1 MIMPHYLKVAVL
13 GVLIC
18 VPACK
23 TTSPSATGPKSLID
37 PTESGTG
44 KSTILPAAAS
54 IAPADAGFTPVLLEW
69 VVVKTLARESDDGS
83 FTWDIYLRSSME
95 IFCELDCS
103 EFKLGEVTI
112 NGITELTALKKTIHG
127 NSNPGILNIHKE
139 IPGSKVL
146 GNRIKINN
154 VGLMGQSILLK
165 DAFTKDNPNFYAV
178 PMLISKLVDAPQG
191 VLLGEFSGKKIEIR
205 LDRETTKSPP
215 KLGLEPESAFVIGSL
230 FSDGGGERP
239 TSEEFRSSKILFPWT
254 GN

>member
-1 MIMPHYLKVAVL
+1 MIIPFFLKLAVIVA
-13 GVLIC
+13 LISL
-18 VPACK
+18 PACK
-23 TTSPSATGPKSLID
+23 TTSPSAAGAKIEPAVT
-37 PTESGTG
+37 GTG
-44 KSTILPAAAS
+44 KPTTLAPPVA
-54 IAPADAGFTPVLLEW
+54 IAGADAGFTPALLEW
-69 VVVKTLARESDDGS
+69 VVVKTVARESDDGS

-139 IPGSKVL
+139 IPATIAL

-154 VGLMGQSILLK
+154 VGLMGQAIMLK

-178 PMLISKLVDAPQG
+178 PMLISKIIDSPQG
-191 VLLGEFSGKKIEIR
+191 VLLGEFSGKKIEIH
-205 LDRETTKSPP
+205 LDRDTMKSPP
-215 KLGLEPESAFVIGSL
+215 NPGLEPESAFVLGSL
-230 FSDGGGERP
+230 FNDNSSERP
-239 TSEEFRSSKILFPWT
+239 TTEEFKSSKILFPWT